1 MSTKRHTPIPD
12 QESDEPKTELDCAMP
27 LMLPTWEPDGPT
39 LTFKEM
45 LKVTKVGR
53 SKAYVLTKTDP
64 SFPKGTPVYDSERS
78 PKFYWTH
85 EALAWSRS
93 RTEKFRSQRSI

>member
-1 MSTKRHTPIPD
+1 MSTKKLSQIPV
-12 QESDEPKTELDCAMP
+12 QESGEPNTELDRIVP
-27 LMLPTWEPDGPT
+27 LMLLAWQPDGPT
-39 LTFKEM
+39 LTFKQM
-45 LKVTKVGR
+45 LKVTKVGK

-64 SFPKGTPVYDSERS
+64 SFPQGTPVYDSERS

-93 RTEKFRSQRSI
+93 RTAKFRCQRSI